1 MTAPP
6 IRPRACAWLAT
17 LATLL
22 AGLATAP
29 VQAACIPVAER
40 PGLLVPASLRVAAV
54 PSGSVSLTYIGHSSF
69 VIETAAGITAV
80 TDYNGYIKPPF
91 VPTIAT
97 MNNAH
102 STHFTEF
109 PEAGIKHVLRGWATE
124 DGAAEHRL
132 IEEDLRVHNVPT
144 NIRDWGGTRFHGNSI
159 FVFETAGICVAHLGH
174 LHHVLTDTHL
184 ARLGKVDVL
193 LVPVDGMYTM
203 GQFDMIE
210 VIKQIKAPIIIP
222 MHFFS
227 EGRLSR
233 FLERLQA
240 EADYTIM
247 RNTAPRL
254 VVSHAN
260 LPSPRRPE
268 VWVLPAPSTF

>member
-1 MTAPP
+1 MIQQA
-6 IRPRACAWLAT
+6 IRYSSWGWVLGALAS
-17 LATLL
+17 LAAI
-22 AGLATAP
+22 AGPGWA
-29 VQAACIPVAER
+29 QAACIPVAQAPAR
-40 PGLLVPASLRVAAV
+40 FVPATLRLAAV

-69 VIETAAGITAV
+69 VIETAAGVTAV
-80 TDYNGYIKPPF
+80 TDYNGYIRPPF
-91 VPTIAT
+91 APTIAT

-102 STHFTEF
+102 STHFTDF
-109 PEAGIKHVLRGWATE
+109 PEPGIKHVLRGWADSE
-124 DGAAEHRL
+124 GAAEHRL

-144 NIRDWGGTRFHGNSI
+144 NIRDWGGGTRFHGNSI

-174 LHHVLTDTHL
+174 LHHVLTETHL

-193 LVPVDGMYTM
+193 LVPVDGMFTM

-210 VIKQIKAPIIIP
+210 VIKQIRPAIIVP

-227 EGRLSR
+227 EARLTR
-233 FLERLQA
+233 FLERLQT

-247 RNTAPRL
+247 RNTVPQL
-254 VVSHAN
+254 VVSQAT

-268 VWVLPAPSTF
+268 AWILPGQ

>member
-1 MTAPP
+1 MMAQIIRNGCWSWFAGALALAASLVAP
-6 IRPRACAWLAT
+6 AASD
-17 LATLL
+17 
-22 AGLATAP
+22 
-29 VQAACIPVAER
+29 AACIPIAER
-40 PGLLVPASLRVAAV
+40 PARFIPASLRLAAV
-54 PSGSVSLTYIGHSSF
+54 PPGSVSLTYLGHSSF
-69 VIETAAGITAV
+69 VIETPAGITAV

-91 VPTIAT
+91 LPTIAT

-109 PEAGIKHVLRGWATE
+109 PEPGIKHVLRGWADQ

-132 IEEDLRVHNVPT
+132 IEQDLRVHNVPT
-144 NIRDWGGTRFHGNSI
+144 NIREWGGTRFHGNSI
-159 FVFETAGICVAHLGH
+159 FVFETSGICVAHLGH

-210 VIKQIKAPIIIP
+210 VIKQIKAPILIP

-227 EGRLSR
+227 EARLSR

-247 RNTAPRL
+247 RNTVPQL

-268 VWVLPAPSTF
+268 VWVLPGH

>member
-1 MTAPP
+1 MTCRGLVRP
-6 IRPRACAWLAT
+6 ILAL
-17 LATLL
+17 LAALL
-22 AGLATAP
+22 AGAGLPGTA
-29 VQAACIPVAER
+29 QAACIPVAEAPAR
-40 PGLLVPASLRVAAV
+40 FMPASLRLAAV

-69 VIETAAGITAV
+69 VIETAGGVTAV
-80 TDYNGYIKPPF
+80 TDYNGYMKPPF
-91 VPTIAT
+91 VPSVVT

-109 PEAGIKHVLRGWATE
+109 PEPGIKHVLRGWADQ
-124 DGAAEHRL
+124 DGAADHRV
-132 IEEDLRVHNVPT
+132 IEGDLRIHNVPT
-144 NIRDWGGTRFHGNSI
+144 NVRDWGGDTRFHGNSI

-210 VIKQIKAPIIIP
+210 VIKQIRAPIIIP

-227 EGRLSR
+227 EARLTR
-233 FLERLQA
+233 FLDRLKA
-240 EADYTIM
+240 EADYTVL
-247 RNTAPRL
+247 RNTAPQL
-254 VVSHAN
+254 LVSHAN
-260 LPSPRRPE
+260 LPSPQRPE
-268 VWVLPAPSTF
+268 VWVLPAP